1 MCVHAHHV
9 VQSPRLVPGERWT
22 TGLFCSGR
30 WSHARVLTL
39 SHPLATVTPMSESV
53 ARWQVEQV
61 FALAPKPS
69 SLTAAQPLAVPSRW
83 AGSGADER
91 AVWGR
96 CAGSGAEPYECVVD
110 HVSVAF
116 RCSCPS
122 RVLPCKHALALLLL
136 WARGQ
141 VASATAPAFA
151 TTWLAQR
158 ATVSVPEPP
167 APPAGETSAP
177 EGAGPEQ
184 PAAAGAD
191 TPSPPMPPGV
201 GRDDRIARMAAG
213 LAELDRWLDDRV
225 RTGLADPALARYA
238 TWDQLA
244 ARLIDAQVG
253 GLANRV
259 RRLAGVVGA
268 HPEWH
273 QQVLAELGALH
284 LLATAGRR
292 MGGLSPA
299 LADSVAAAIGWQVRH
314 ADVLAG
320 VPSTDHWVVMGRSD
334 VREDRIEVRRI
345 WLRGQAT
352 GAWAMLLSF
361 AAYGQSLDTSWSVG
375 TSVHADLFRY
385 PGALGLRALAGR
397 HHEAPVP
404 AGPVGG
410 CSIAA
415 ACAQVGAAVAAEPW
429 VERFPLCV
437 VAAPA
442 RSAGRWVLTDAT
454 GSLPLVDGASGIGA
468 LLACSEGAALPVTA
482 EWTSSGLVPLTAH
495 LADRAVDLGPVA
507 QASFLAASA

>member
-1 MCVHAHHV
+1 MDHRPD
-9 VQSPRLVPGERWT
+9 SP
-22 TGLFCSGR
+22 GR
-30 WSHARVLTL
+30 WSHRSFGQRAIPRVSTL
-39 SHPLATVTPMSESV
+39 SHPLATVTHMSESV
-53 ARWQVEQV
+53 TRWQVEQV
-61 FALAPKPS
+61 FALAPRPS

-83 AGSGADER
+83 LGTGADAR

-110 HVSVAF
+110 HVGVAF

-122 RVLPCKHALALLLL
+122 RVFPCKHALALLLL

-141 VASATAPAFA
+141 VAAGEAPVFA

-158 ATVSVPEPP
+158 AATTLAEPP
-167 APPAGETSAP
+167 AAREAAAP
-177 EGAGPEQ
+177 EGDGAEQ
-184 PAAAGAD
+184 PDVAGSG
-191 TPSPPMPPGV
+191 TPPPPTPPGA

-273 QQVLAELGALH
+273 QQVLAELGSLH

-292 MGGLSPA
+292 MGGLSPH

-320 VPSTDHWVVMGRSD
+320 VPHTDHWVVMGRSD

-345 WLRGQAT
+345 WLRGQVT
-352 GAWAMLLSF
+352 GEWAMLLSF

-385 PGALGLRALAGR
+385 PGALGLRVLAGR
-397 HHEAPVP
+397 HHAAPEP
-404 AGPVGG
+404 AGPIGG
-410 CSIAA
+410 CSVAA
-415 ACAQVGAAVAAEPW
+415 ACAEVGAAVAAEPW
-429 VERFPLCV
+429 VERYPMCV

-442 RSAGRWVLTDAT
+442 RVAGRWVLTDAT
-454 GSLPLVDGASGIGA
+454 GSLPIVEGASGIGS

-482 EWTSSGLVPLTAH
+482 EWTPSGLVPLTAH

-507 QASFLAASA
+507 QASFLAAGA